1 MKAFYPVATVV
12 GYAAANFLVVLE
24 SIQAGNILLWTKP
37 LETMNAMFANRISTI
52 FANPTAN
59 DIAILERIVAE
70 KGKDYTIHI
79 FPNADHGLNDFRTGQ
94 PVPASQECVDPWLL
108 AHVDVT
114 R

>member
-52 FANPTAN
+52 FAIDLFFVVLVAFVWMYEKAR
-59 DIAILERIVAE
+59 DARIGSRLDLLVVDPAV
-70 KGKDYTIHI
+70 
-79 FPNADHGLNDFRTGQ
+79 RTGRHTST
-94 PVPASQECVDPWLL
+94 ARTGS
-108 AHVDVT
+108 T
-114 R
+114 RSLT

>member
-1 MKAFYPVATVV
+1 MLDIPA
-12 GYAAANFLVVLE
+12 
-24 SIQAGNILLWTKP
+24 LWVYGGQDK
-37 LETMNAMFANRISTI
+37 S
-52 FANPTAN
+52 NPTAN